1 MFSSTGVECPT
12 WLPNPSSPVNDFGFI
27 NVIPSGWF
35 SSLSFK
41 GTEQEEVTSYSRNQ
55 VYSTVTLRNGE
66 YKEATL
72 THRIAHVAPLKYVY
86 PSTSTAWEYIVSLKV
101 EHEGCCTCSCTV
113 TLVKGIAPDAD
124 TAMKHVDY
132 HLSFFQFVDV
142 STAF

>member
-35 SSLSFK
+35 S
-41 GTEQEEVTSYSRNQ
+41 
-55 VYSTVTLRNGE
+55 TLRNGE